1 MSFDLTSQQLESLF
15 EFYEQNHPVAR
26 ADTNSGRPS
35 RSYHA
40 GRIYGTPGQ
49 YGDQDMEDRYQAF
62 ISNDELVNN
71 TFEEYIDILEN
82 SVPAPNIYDDL
93 INRAAAGAA
102 DGAADGAAS
111 YDNYMASNYYASIYD
126 TIRFEGEY
134 SDEEEE
140 EEEPRVVMRIIA
152 RPTPLEEGE
161 IVDED
166 VYPNDLLEPEPFIRA
181 PVISAESAEIMAD
194 EFAENYVDDYDDEDP
209 YDAILERL
217 QDPHDALR
225 EWEESDWVRNH
236 PDPMI
241 SRIYVQATDRRY

>member
-1 MSFDLTSQQLESLF
+1 MSFDLTPRQLESLF
-15 EFYEQNHPVAR
+15 EFYEQNHPVASTE
-26 ADTNSGRPS
+26 TNTSSS

-40 GRIYGTPGQ
+40 GRIYGSPGQ

-62 ISNDELVNN
+62 ISNDKLVIN
-71 TFEEYIDILEN
+71 TFDEYIDILEN
-82 SVPAPNIYDDL
+82 SVPAPNIYHDL
-93 INRAAAGAA
+93 INRAAVGAA

-111 YDNYMASNYYASIYD
+111 DYYDNYMASNYYASIYD
-126 TIRFEGEY
+126 TIRFEG
-134 SDEEEE
+134 SDEEVE

-194 EFAENYVDDYDDEDP
+194 EFTENYVDGYDEEDP
-209 YDAILERL
+209 YDALLERL
-217 QDPHDALR
+217 QDPYDALR
-225 EWEESDWVRNH
+225 EWEASDWVRDH

>member
-1 MSFDLTSQQLESLF
+1 
-15 EFYEQNHPVAR
+15 
-26 ADTNSGRPS
+26 
-35 RSYHA
+35 
-40 GRIYGTPGQ
+40 
-49 YGDQDMEDRYQAF
+49 
-62 ISNDELVNN
+62 
-71 TFEEYIDILEN
+71 
-82 SVPAPNIYDDL
+82 
-93 INRAAAGAA
+93 
-102 DGAADGAAS
+102 
-111 YDNYMASNYYASIYD
+111 
-126 TIRFEGEY
+126 
-134 SDEEEE
+134 
-140 EEEPRVVMRIIA
+140 MRIIA